1 MSLSEL
7 MIDIPTQHEQNVF
20 GQFDAY
26 AKKIE
31 RTFHVTLIARDG
43 QVKILGEQASA
54 EKARRVL
61 TQLTELSRRGN
72 TITEQNVDYAI
83 SLVFED
89 QEEGI
94 VEIDRELICHT
105 LQGKPIKPK
114 TLGQKKYVDAIK
126 KDMITFGLGPA
137 GTGKTYLAMA
147 MAITAFKQ
155 NEVERII
162 LTRPA
167 IEAGEKLGFLPGDLQ
182 SKIDPYL
189 RPLYD
194 ALYQIM
200 GAESFLKN
208 SEKGL
213 IEVAPLAYMR
223 GRTLDNAF
231 IILDE
236 AQNTTPAQMKMFL
249 TRIGFG
255 SKVVIT
261 GDSTQK
267 DLPAGTVSGLDV
279 AVKVIKGLEG
289 ISICTLTSKAALDY
303 IGCPY
308 EAEIN
313 LLLTTNDEIR
323 EMNRMFRQ
331 IDKPTDVLS
340 FPMLEYETP
349 GEFSGFEEQGEEA
362 FNPESGELMLGDI
375 VISKEKV
382 LEQAEAYGHT
392 PLREFAFLIAHSM
405 LHLFGYDHMEEDE
418 RQVMEA
424 KQREIMEKVQIS
436 R

>member
-1 MSLSEL
+1 MQ
-7 MIDIPTQHEQNVF
+7 IPTEHEANVF
-20 GQFDAY
+20 GQLDTY

-31 RTFHVTLIARDG
+31 RTFHVTLIERNG
-43 QVKILGEQASA
+43 EIKIMGEEGRTKRAQEIL
-54 EKARRVL
+54 EKL
-61 TQLTELSRRGN
+61 LELSRRGN
-72 TITEQNVDYAI
+72 VITEQNVNYLI
-83 SLVFED
+83 SLAMED
-89 QEEGI
+89 EAGDVLEMDKEGI
-94 VEIDRELICHT
+94 AYTV
-105 LQGKPIKPK
+105 QGKPVKVK
-114 TLGQKKYVDAIK
+114 TLGQKSYVDAMK
-126 KDMITFGLGPA
+126 KDMIVFGLGPA

-147 MAITAFKQ
+147 MAIAAFKN
-155 NEVERII
+155 NEVARII

-261 GDSTQK
+261 GDETQK
-267 DLPAGTVSGLDV
+267 DLPSGQTSGLDV
-279 AVKVIKGLEG
+279 AVRVVNGLDG
-289 ISICTLTSKAALDY
+289 ISICHLTSKDVVRHPLVQKIVKA
-303 IGCPY
+303 Y
-308 EAEIN
+308 EN
-313 LLLTTNDEIR
+313 
-323 EMNRMFRQ
+323 
-331 IDKPTDVLS
+331 
-340 FPMLEYETP
+340 YEKK
-349 GEFSGFEEQGEEA
+349 EESQRRGTRRK
-362 FNPESGELMLGDI
+362 
-375 VISKEKV
+375 SKK
-382 LEQAEAYGHT
+382 YRG
-392 PLREFAFLIAHSM
+392 
-405 LHLFGYDHMEEDE
+405 
-418 RQVMEA
+418 
-424 KQREIMEKVQIS
+424 
-436 R
+436 